1 MRAGPFWT
9 PTIHHTTSV
18 VSVGV
23 HVSRPD
29 TLYPRSS
36 EGYRCKTTP
45 QRCIHIQTCS
55 QYYGC
60 SSITTV
66 FHSDHGRDSWTTHRI
81 IRPREPLLRTF
92 SLFRLVPMDEPRPF
106 LRRLLH
112 RSNRH
117 ELMLCSGR
125 ASNSMLGSGRASAFP
140 LESGRASA
148 SMLLSGRVYALLLGS
163 GREYGGSYFKFMCR
177 TALISSYS
185 VLQTVVYSLQPSEPS
200 GLPIPFSSI
209 HGHHTP
215 VIAVRDVD
223 FEHGPRLRYATTYVH
238 IRTLRRRTTTNRT

>member
-1 MRAGPFWT
+1 MRAGPFRT

-18 VSVGV
+18 VSMGV

-55 QYYGC
+55 QLYGC
-60 SSITTV
+60 SSITAV
-66 FHSDHGRDSWTTHRI
+66 LHSDHRRISWTTHRI

-92 SLFRLVPMDEPRPF
+92 SLFRLVSMDKPRSL

-112 RSNRH
+112 RSNHHR
-117 ELMLCSGR
+117 LLLCSGR
-125 ASNSMLGSGRASAFP
+125 AFNSMLGSGRAAPFM
-140 LESGRASA
+140 LASGRASA

-163 GREYGGSYFKFMCR
+163 GREYGGSYIKFAC
-177 TALISSYS
+177 
-185 VLQTVVYSLQPSEPS
+185 
-200 GLPIPFSSI
+200 
-209 HGHHTP
+209 
-215 VIAVRDVD
+215 
-223 FEHGPRLRYATTYVH
+223 
-238 IRTLRRRTTTNRT
+238 

>member
-9 PTIHHTTSV
+9 PTIPHTTSV

-92 SLFRLVPMDEPRPF
+92 SLFRLVSMDKPGPF

-112 RSNRH
+112 RPNRH
-117 ELMLCSGR
+117 DIMLCSGR
-125 ASNSMLGSGRASAFP
+125 ASHTMLGSGRAATFM
-140 LESGRASA
+140 LASGRASA

-163 GREYGGSYFKFMCR
+163 GREYGGNYIKFACR
-177 TALISSYS
+177 TTLVSSYR
-185 VLQTVVYSLQPSEPS
+185 VLQTVVYGLQSSEAR
-200 GLPIPFSSI
+200 GLKIPFSTI
-209 HGHHTP
+209 HDHHTS
-215 VIAVRDVD
+215 VSAVCDVD
-223 FEHGPRLRYATTYVH
+223 FKHGPRIRYATKPVPH
-238 IRTLRRRTTTNRT
+238 RTL